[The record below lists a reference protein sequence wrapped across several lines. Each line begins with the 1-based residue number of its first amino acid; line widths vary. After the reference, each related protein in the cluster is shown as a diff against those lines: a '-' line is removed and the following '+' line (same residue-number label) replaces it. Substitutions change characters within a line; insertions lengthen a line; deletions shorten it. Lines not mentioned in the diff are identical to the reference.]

1 MDDKVT
7 DELANYAHAAWSGW
21 IGYLFAKSIANED
34 GTITIPQWAVDRWNR
49 QAKTPYADLPEN
61 EKDSDRDEARKMLAV
76 IESRQAQEAPK
87 AESVEL
93 NSLLCAINRVTA
105 YHRHGNAIPKDA
117 LDNLSNRQIDAEDW
131 LEADRAAQRQAGREE
146 ARAELADIK
155 E

>member
-7 DELANYAHAAWSGW
+7 DELANYAHEAWSGW

-61 EKDSDRDEARKMLAV
+61 EKDSDRDEARKMLAI
-76 IESRQAQEAPK
+76 IESRQAQGAPK
-87 AESVEL
+87 AADVQSAEYRITSADHNGEYGVWKGRTHCVAEKL
-93 NSLLCAINRVTA
+93 SPETA
-105 YHRHGNAIPKDA
+105 KTIMDD
-117 LDNLSNRQIDAEDW
+117 L
-131 LEADRAAQRQAGREE
+131 AAQRQAGREE